1 LILAIAALL
10 RLFALDR
17 FPPGL
22 YYDEAANAV
31 DALDTLR
38 SGVWPAFYD
47 TQGGKEAL
55 WMWLLASVFSVAGVG
70 VLQIR
75 LLAATL
81 GLLTVAA
88 VWWAAR
94 EIFSA
99 DEDSASS
106 ELALLSAAVLAT
118 LFVHVHFSRDGY
130 RLLTQPL
137 VGTLA
142 MGALWGGLRRRSLV
156 WLVLAGALL
165 GLAMYTYSAARFYVM
180 LLAVFFPLEWL
191 LARPHS
197 TSLLHRNIG
206 SLIGMGLGAAFVFAP
221 MGLHLASVPELITHR
236 AQEVSILNPTW
247 NQGNPWVALLDSI
260 WRNFAGLVWRGAESH
275 RWNIPG
281 RPLLDVLTIPL
292 LLLGLV
298 VAVRR
303 WRRSVYLFILLW
315 LIILFLPA
323 VFSYDRVPPMFHRS
337 QGATPAVVM
346 LVAVGAW
353 ETWEWITRHLWRGKS
368 VRGVIVPLV
377 AILLVSGML
386 TARDYFF
393 RWGPSWDAYL
403 ASQPYYLELIDHMN
417 REAEDAAVYLFPYD
431 LRNGRFEHSDLQLF
445 YQGSSPYVSISDHEG
460 KILAQLTEAVAGQ
473 EVVRVV
479 DWKVGRSTEADPKR
493 LIPALLTMHGMP
505 LGVTADTSAYR
516 IESFRLAAP
525 NIDFGTIPPL
535 QPTELSLGDGLE
547 LGGFSFGTTGQAALS
562 VGNPLPEGEYG
573 WVLLLWRA
581 ADRISAD
588 YKVSMRLVDEDRVL
602 AQQDK
607 FLFNGFHLGTS
618 DWRPG
623 EENYDVY
630 ILPVERAGQYRLQVS
645 VYDPTTMRELLPGG
659 LELPEVVEVQ

>member
-1 LILAIAALL
+1 
-10 RLFALDR
+10 
-17 FPPGL
+17 
-22 YYDEAANAV
+22 
-31 DALDTLR
+31 
-38 SGVWPAFYD
+38 
-47 TQGGKEAL
+47 
-55 WMWLLASVFSVAGVG
+55 MWLLAGAFSVAGVG

-99 DEDSASS
+99 DEGSASS

-165 GLAMYTYSAARFYVM
+165 GLAMYTYSAARFYVV

-197 TSLLHRNIG
+197 TALLHRNFG
-206 SLIGMGLGAAFVFAP
+206 SLIGMGLAAAIVFVP
-221 MGLHLASVPELITHR
+221 MGLHLASVPELIIHR
-236 AQEVSILNPTW
+236 AQEVSVFNPTW
-247 NQGNPWVALLDSI
+247 NQGSPWVALLDSI
-260 WRNFAGLVWRGAESH
+260 WRNLAGLVWRGADSH

-292 LLLGLV
+292 LLLGTV
-298 VAVRR
+298 IAVRR
-303 WRRSVYLFILLW
+303 CRQPVYLFILLW

-323 VFSYDRVPPMFHRS
+323 VFSYDRMPPMFHRS

-353 ETWEWITRHLWRGKS
+353 GAWKWITHHLWRGKG
-368 VRGVIVPLV
+368 VRGVIFPLLV
-377 AILLVSGML
+377 ILLVSGMS

-417 REAEDAAVYLFPYD
+417 REPEDAAVYLFPYD
-431 LRNGRFEHSDLQLF
+431 LRNGRFEHPDLQLF

-460 KILAQLTEAVAGQ
+460 KMLAQLTEAVAGQ
-473 EVVRVV
+473 AVVRVV

-493 LIPALLTMHGMP
+493 LIPGLLTMHGTP
-505 LGVTADTSAYR
+505 LGVTADTPAYR

-535 QPTELSLGDGLE
+535 QLTELSLGDGLE
-547 LGGFSFGTTGQAALS
+547 LGGFSFGATGQVALS
-562 VGNPLPEGEYG
+562 LGNPLPGGEYG

-581 ADRISAD
+581 ANPISAD
-588 YKVSMRLVDEDRVL
+588 YKVSVRLVDEDTVL
-602 AQQDK
+602 TQQDK

-630 ILPVERAGQYRLQVS
+630 ILPVERTGQYRLHVS